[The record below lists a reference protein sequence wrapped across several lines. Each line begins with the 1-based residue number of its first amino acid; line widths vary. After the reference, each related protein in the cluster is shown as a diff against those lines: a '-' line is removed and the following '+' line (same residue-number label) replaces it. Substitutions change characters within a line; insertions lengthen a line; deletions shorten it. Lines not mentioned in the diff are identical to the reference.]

1 MDPKYSTIKLTK
13 HAISVCQCF
22 LDSNKSIVGICKCYT
37 HQNDEVFT
45 FNMGMIIPQCGE
57 IGTGKFL
64 HSSLKAHFIFTIHG
78 LAVGVKIKFP
88 HSRLRLSWGNFV
100 FTPPAAP
107 FMVKIKCA
115 FRDSWGNLFF
125 PFRGFATQ
133 GEKSRPY
140 FSTLRDWHNFFRTV
154 NNSIFFC
161 EAMLQNFRR

>member
-37 HQNDEVFT
+37 HWNDEVFT

-88 HSRLRLSWGNFV
+88 HSRLRLSWGNFS

-133 GEKSRPY
+133 GEKSHPY
-140 FSTLRDWHNFFRTV
+140 S
-154 NNSIFFC
+154 S
-161 EAMLQNFRR
+161 

>member
-1 MDPKYSTIKLTK
+1 MIVANCGKIRTIQIGSL
-13 HAISVCQCF
+13 II
-22 LDSNKSIVGICKCYT
+22 IVYG
-37 HQNDEVFT
+37 EVFAHYI
-45 FNMGMIIPQCGE
+45 GMIIPQCGE
-57 IGTGKFL
+57 IGTGKFP

-140 FSTLRDWHNFFRTV
+140 FSTLRDWHILPQLLSHAWKIGN
-154 NNSIFFC
+154 C
-161 EAMLQNFRR
+161 LE

>member
-1 MDPKYSTIKLTK
+1 M
-13 HAISVCQCF
+13 
-22 LDSNKSIVGICKCYT
+22 
-37 HQNDEVFT
+37 
-45 FNMGMIIPQCGE
+45 GE
-57 IGTGKFL
+57 IGTDRFP

-88 HSRLRLSWGNFV
+88 HSRLRLSWGNFI

-107 FMVKIKCA
+107 FMVKTKCA

-140 FSTLRDWHNFFRTV
+140 FSTLRDWHIPFKLLTKCTYLC
-154 NNSIFFC
+154 NNQSLTIIDKRSTRFKLSQKKFYRC
-161 EAMLQNFRR
+161 NNKKRN

>member
-1 MDPKYSTIKLTK
+1 MTTQRGLGGS
-13 HAISVCQCF
+13 F
-22 LDSNKSIVGICKCYT
+22 G
-37 HQNDEVFT
+37 EVFT
-45 FNMGMIIPQCGE
+45 LNMGMIIPQCGE
-57 IGTGKFL
+57 IGTGKFP

-115 FRDSWGNLFF
+115 FRDSWRNLFF

-140 FSTLRDWHNFFRTV
+140 FSTLRDWHISRLGNGFLGKSDIIAICFH
-154 NNSIFFC
+154 
-161 EAMLQNFRR
+161 